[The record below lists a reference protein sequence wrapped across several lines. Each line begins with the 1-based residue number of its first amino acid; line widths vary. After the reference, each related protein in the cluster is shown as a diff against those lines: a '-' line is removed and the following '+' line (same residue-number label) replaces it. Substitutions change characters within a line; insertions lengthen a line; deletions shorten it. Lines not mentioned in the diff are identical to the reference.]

1 MRWRS
6 PPLFLPAR
14 PRLVARVYGTNH
26 YKIRHLRHCFDGDS
40 ISSAQQHARDCF
52 MRLRHSHMSPVCRK
66 HLTLRSPSPPEEEK
80 LSPSPPR
87 APPSTPAEPPRSP
100 RGAPEHA
107 PNTPTRPSPCAPRLP
122 RDALGSLSTPHMRG
136 SRTGGSRGS
145 YGGVPGVYVKTPP

>member
-1 MRWRS
+1 MQHT
-6 PPLFLPAR
+6 PPTW
-14 PRLVARVYGTNH
+14 LVARVYGTKRKKKLH
-26 YKIRHLRHCFDGDS
+26 FCTCIRGNS

-66 HLTLRSPSPPEEEK
+66 RLTLRSPSPPEEEK

-136 SRTGGSRGS
+136 PRTGGARGS
-145 YGGVPGVYVKTPP
+145 YRDVPGVYVKNPS